1 MIISLVGM
9 PGCGK
14 STVGRHVARNM
25 GWRFVDSDHE
35 IEHRLGHTI
44 KTHFERFGEASFR
57 ELEAEVIAEISAQQG
72 VILATGGGAVL
83 REANRQA
90 LKTGDNQVV
99 YLRAMVDDLVRRL
112 RFDHQRPLLQGVDP
126 ARRLRELFMERDPV
140 YRQMADFTIDTG
152 RVSVAT
158 MANLLAMQL
167 ELGLPLAPPAAPP
180 GTAAKASG

>member
-14 STVGRHVARNM
+14 STVGRHVARNI
-25 GWRFVDSDHE
+25 GWRFIDSDHE

-44 KTHFERFGEASFR
+44 MGHFERFGEASFR
-57 ELEAEVIAEISAQQG
+57 DLEAEVLAEICARQG

-83 REANRQA
+83 RETNRQA
-90 LKTGDNQVV
+90 LKAGGNQVV

-112 RFDHQRPLLQGVDP
+112 RHDQHRPLLQGVDP
-126 ARRLRELFMERDPV
+126 ARRLRELYLQRDPV
-140 YRQMADFTIDTG
+140 YRELADFTFDTG

-158 MANLLAMQL
+158 IANLLAMQL
-167 ELGLPLAPPAAPP
+167 ELGLTLSPPLAPGAH
-180 GTAAKASG
+180 S